1 VSVTQGKIEWARQRE
16 QEYSCQSKKAV
27 LTEWRERW
35 HKEQGRKASWPE
47 SIAAL
52 DQPSQSCLKLYSQLK
67 KAESSALFQARTG
80 RIGLRRF
87 LASVR
92 VPGVES
98 DECLCEGG
106 KETAEHVL
114 LHCANTPQRVWS
126 RGAQF
131 QKLASEPAAVG
142 QIARQLIQCGRLGQ
156 FRLASRLLYS
166 G

>member
-1 VSVTQGKIEWARQRE
+1 MLSSLKF
-16 QEYSCQSKKAV
+16 
-27 LTEWRERW
+27 
-35 HKEQGRKASWPE
+35 
-47 SIAAL
+47 
-52 DQPSQSCLKLYSQLK
+52 CLLK

-98 DECLCEGG
+98 EECLCEKG

-114 LHCANTPQRVWS
+114 LYYDNTPQRAWS

-131 QKLASEPAAVG
+131 RKLASEPAAVG
-142 QIARQLIQCGRLGQ
+142 QIARQLI
-156 FRLASRLLYS
+156 
-166 G
+166 